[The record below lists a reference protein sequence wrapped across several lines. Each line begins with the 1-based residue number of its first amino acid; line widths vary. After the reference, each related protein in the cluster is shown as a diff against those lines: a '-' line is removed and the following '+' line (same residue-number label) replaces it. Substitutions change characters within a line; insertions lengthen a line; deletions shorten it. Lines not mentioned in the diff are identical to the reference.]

1 MQARPEFFLALGVFW
16 YFRLLGP
23 LGLHA
28 RVHYT
33 APTQFAQSCRRF
45 GRRPLPTAQAQCFVD
60 FSESLVQKTSKLTW
74 ILTPDRAGILFFSYY
89 VGLAFRRPRGRLGP
103 GSSRP
108 KGFQSFKI
116 LATARAE
123 GLSGLRRRMVFSLS
137 HFCSVQL
144 SCKHTQTPDLSRL
157 RLRMV
162 L

>member
-1 MQARPEFFLALGVFW
+1 MLLFEGVCLHPLGVGSAATGTALGV
-16 YFRLLGP
+16 LNVG
-23 LGLHA
+23 
-28 RVHYT
+28 
-33 APTQFAQSCRRF
+33 RRF

-60 FSESLVQKTSKLTW
+60 FSESLVPKTSKLTW
-74 ILTPDRAGILFFSYY
+74 IWTPDRAGTPFFSYY

>member
-1 MQARPEFFLALGVFW
+1 MSFKGVCLPPLGVGSAATGTALGV
-16 YFRLLGP
+16 LNVG
-23 LGLHA
+23 
-28 RVHYT
+28 
-33 APTQFAQSCRRF
+33 RRF
-45 GRRPLPTAQAQCFVD
+45 ARRPLPTAQAQCFLD
-60 FSESLVQKTSKLTW
+60 FSESLVPKTSKLTQ
-74 ILTPDRAGILFFSYY
+74 ILNTDLGGTSFFSYY
-89 VGLAFRRPRGRLGP
+89 VGLAFRRPRGRVGA

-108 KGFQSFKI
+108 NEFQSFKI